1 MSLIPYTAAAVVIA
15 GAVSTASLAT
25 SHDTPPT
32 EALVCALHLSQSG
45 RTVTLLAEAQARQGA
60 HGTYALT
67 VEQLGTG
74 GRTTLRQGGAF
85 HLEPGQRSVL
95 GKATFAARPRDIS
108 AELVLEAA
116 GARKTCTTLS
126 L

>member
-45 RTVTLLAEAQARQGA
+45 RTVTLLAEAQARHA
-60 HGTYALT
+60 THGTYALT
-67 VEQLGTG
+67 VEQQGTG
-74 GRTTLRQGGAF
+74 GRTTLRQGGVF
-85 HLEPGQRSVL
+85 NLEPGQPSVL

-108 AELVLEAA
+108 AELVLEAN
-116 GARKTCTTLS
+116 GSRKTCTTLS